1 MPYDATALDALQ
13 VVSSAIAAYQSR
25 VAAVAD
31 RIADYLNANDEPGSH
46 GGEAQQLGEF
56 AAGRID
62 IERFSALWEERKPLD
77 QSERAAL
84 TRARDVL
91 REIASRPG
99 DSLITNL
106 SPGARLA
113 AALGHR
119 FTDLGR
125 GFGAMMLAELVR
137 TGQFNSGAMDL
148 IHGFPRFRWTR
159 AERGMS
165 PPMIVILD
173 GADLWAGEVA
183 QYLDG
188 NQKIVLVV
196 RPPAPPAALVRL
208 ITPGTLVLQSCSV
221 AGLQPLSA
229 VEGPAVA
236 ALMPNGAAE
245 FIHRPGA
252 SPVHERLAIS
262 TKPSGA
268 RKAVEGWTSWQQQQE
283 LDQLY
288 ALAAAPVIA
297 HEPSSQQASD
307 PADRLAS
314 WLLSHA
320 DLSAAAS
327 ASAAGDRSA

>member
-1 MPYDATALDALQ
+1 MPYDAIALEALQ
-13 VVSSAIAAYQSR
+13 VVSDAIAAYQSR
-25 VAAVAD
+25 VAEVAD
-31 RIADYLNANDEPGSH
+31 RIGHYLAANEEAGS
-46 GGEAQQLGEF
+46 GGVEAEQLGEF

-62 IERFSALWEERKPLD
+62 IERFNALWEEREALD
-77 QSERAAL
+77 QSERAVLAR
-84 TRARDVL
+84 TRDVL
-91 REIASRPG
+91 RDLATRPG
-99 DSLITNL
+99 DRFITTL
-106 SPGARLA
+106 QPGGRLT
-113 AALGHR
+113 AALANT

-125 GFGAMMLAELVR
+125 CFGAMMIAEMVR
-137 TGQFNSGAMDL
+137 TGRFSTEDLGL

-165 PPMIVILD
+165 PPVIVTLD

-221 AGLQPLSA
+221 AGLEPLIA
-229 VEGPAVA
+229 AEGPAVA
-236 ALMPNGAAE
+236 ALMPNGSAE
-245 FIHRPGA
+245 FIHRPGG
-252 SPVHERLAIS
+252 SPAHERITIS
-262 TKPSGA
+262 TKPPVV
-268 RKAVEGWTSWQQQQE
+268 RKGVEGWTTWQQQQE

-297 HEPSSQQASD
+297 HEKQPQPASD

-314 WLLSHA
+314 WLLSHV
-320 DLSAAAS
+320 DLGAAAIPSAATDPPS
-327 ASAAGDRSA
+327 

>member
-13 VVSSAIAAYQSR
+13 LVASAIAAYQSR

-31 RIADYLNANDEPGSH
+31 RIADYLNGDAGSH
-46 GGEAQQLGEF
+46 GGEAQHLGEF

-62 IERFSALWEERKPLD
+62 IERFSALWEERRTLD

-84 TRARDVL
+84 ARARDVL

-99 DSLITNL
+99 DSFITDV
-106 SPGARLA
+106 SPGARLTT
-113 AALGHR
+113 ALGNC

-137 TGQFNSGAMDL
+137 TGQFNTEAMDL

-188 NQKIVLVV
+188 NQKLVLIV

-208 ITPGTLVLQSCSV
+208 ITPGTLVVQSCSV
-221 AGLQPLSA
+221 SGLEPLMA

-245 FIHRPGA
+245 FIHRPGGSLA
-252 SPVHERLAIS
+252 HERITIS
-262 TKPSGA
+262 TRPTGA

-288 ALAAAPVIA
+288 ALGAAPVIA
-297 HEPSSQQASD
+297 PEQSSQPASD

-320 DLSAAAS
+320 DLSAVAS
-327 ASAAGDRSA
+327 TSAAADRSA